1 MLLILNS
8 NLARYFFTKS
18 DQHRGQNGIRIAV
31 PHCPRRLRKFHF
43 SFRGFLFQNSFYI
56 GGKRH
61 ASTHMGVS
69 GLNTTVRQDF
79 IEYICTDIMDE
90 FHCLM

>member
-56 GGKRH
+56 GGKSQILRKNQEGDRTII
-61 ASTHMGVS
+61 AWRSEADDAFEG
-69 GLNTTVRQDF
+69 
-79 IEYICTDIMDE
+79 
-90 FHCLM
+90 